1 MYLALAQVVQYLRML
16 LQVTSGDKPLATL
29 QTYFCILCQI
39 MRQIFTEWNKP
50 RYQKDLCSVT
60 TRSPL
65 ALAHVQFFVSKNSL
79 DKTVYGKQRA
89 SSFSLTI
96 YVQLCYTP
104 YCLLPTS
111 APDLCIIDIL
121 VEFFFLLPF
130 SDSKHMFSLGKWNVS
145 NLYNENIWYKAFDGY
160 E

>member
-1 MYLALAQVVQYLRML
+1 MYLGLAQVVEYLRML
-16 LQVTSGDKPLATL
+16 LQVTSGDKPLAVL
-29 QTYFCILCQI
+29 QTYFCILCHYAENLHWTKYAKI
-39 MRQIFTEWNKP
+39 LTG
-50 RYQKDLCSVT
+50 SVI
-60 TRSPL
+60 SHNPQSSG
-65 ALAHVQFFVSKNSL
+65 AGSCPDFVSKNSL
-79 DKTVYGKQRA
+79 NKTVYGKQRA

-96 YVQLCYTP
+96 YVELCYTP

-111 APDLCIIDIL
+111 APDLCIIDVL

-130 SDSKHMFSLGKWNVS
+130 SDSKHMFSLGKWNVC